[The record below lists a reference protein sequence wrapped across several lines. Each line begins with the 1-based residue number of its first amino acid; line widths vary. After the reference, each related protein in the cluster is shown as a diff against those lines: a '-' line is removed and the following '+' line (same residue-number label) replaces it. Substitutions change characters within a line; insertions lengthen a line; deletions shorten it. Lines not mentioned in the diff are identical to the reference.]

1 MAMAATHQLRA
12 TRAPLARTGRLEM
25 TDQNQSSPTPERN
38 ESTSQE
44 REPTAHPC
52 NDPDIAP
59 IQFLEAV
66 MHDDAFSIAV
76 RMKAA
81 KHLASIAGGIPQ
93 SSCTLHIPDPY
104 SQEYIAR
111 YPRLLGMDRI
121 TRNDSLFSCRA
132 QKAPTLTT
140 TTPGPINLMKNIE
153 DLSFEQI
160 KQIIANTDLDSLPL
174 CECGHRMFFPCRPV
188 REH

>member
-1 MAMAATHQLRA
+1 MQKDSVANAQ
-12 TRAPLARTGRLEM
+12 G
-25 TDQNQSSPTPERN
+25 PE
-38 ESTSQE
+38 
-44 REPTAHPC
+44 PAVHPC
-52 NDPDIAP
+52 NAPDLSPIA
-59 IQFLEAV
+59 FLEAV
-66 MHDDAFSIAV
+66 MHDDTFSISV
-76 RMKAA
+76 RMQAA
-81 KHLASIAGGIPQ
+81 KHLASIAGRIPQ

-121 TRNDSLFSCRA
+121 TRNDSHFSCRA

-140 TTPGPINLMKNIE
+140 TTPGPINLTKNIE
-153 DLSFEQI
+153 DLSFEQV
-160 KQIIANTDLDSLPL
+160 KQLIATTDLDSLPL